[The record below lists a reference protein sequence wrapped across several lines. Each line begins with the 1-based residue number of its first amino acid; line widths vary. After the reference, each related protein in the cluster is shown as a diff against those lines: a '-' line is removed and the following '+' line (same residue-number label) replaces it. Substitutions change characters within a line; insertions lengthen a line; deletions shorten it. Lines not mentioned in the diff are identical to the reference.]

1 MRFKTLGIVLLSAMA
16 LFTAFYW
23 ITDPGRRNTAYD
35 DQFKAL
41 VAYGQEMFGP
51 PTAGNANTA
60 NCASCHGAD
69 GTGGEVGKSGRLAPN
84 LHSKSILEKLK
95 VQGGGAFTEAR
106 RPGDPP
112 DYVNLVI
119 RFGGVVVSGNVKS
132 PMPAWSLE
140 AGGPLTI
147 HQVDALTALVET
159 WVLEAAS
166 KPDVTVANT
175 VAAGQQVYSS
185 GADCAGC
192 HGVDLKGVGQF
203 PSLVNI
209 GKAPVVDLP
218 FPISGLDKLKA
229 DYAANPRTFLEGWIR
244 DSSANYNG
252 GTATNMPA
260 HPVGALSDS
269 ALQALITFLLSQKQ

>member
-23 ITDPGRRNTAYD
+23 ISDPGRRNSAYVN
-35 DQFKAL
+35 QFTEL
-41 VAYGQEMFGP
+41 VAYGKEMFGP

-69 GTGGEVGKSGRLAPN
+69 GTGGQVGKSGRLAPN

-95 VQGGGAFTEAR
+95 AQGGGSFTEVR
-106 RPGDPP
+106 RPGDAP
-112 DYVNLVI
+112 DYVNLAI

-147 HQVDALTALVET
+147 HQVDALTALVES
-159 WVLEAAS
+159 WVLEAAA
-166 KPDVTVANT
+166 KPDVVVPNT
-175 VAAGQQVYSS
+175 AEAGKSVYSTA
-185 GADCAGC
+185 GCAGC
-192 HGVDLKGVGQF
+192 HGADLKGVGQF
-203 PSLVNI
+203 PNLTNI
-209 GKAPVVDLP
+209 GSEAVIDLP

-229 DYAANPRTFLEGWIR
+229 DYLANKTTFLEQWIR

-260 HPVGALSDS
+260 HPAGSLSDS
-269 ALQALITFLLSQKQ
+269 ALQALITFLLTQKL